1 MNMNTWTI
9 FKDSATIVVT
19 LVSAVVALSVYW
31 KNASTRRV
39 EFLYDLHTSFFVNE
53 TYKLCAR
60 CWTIPQRKQQPDGL
74 PSFVTNPN
82 NSPIF

>member
-53 TYKLCAR
+53 TYKAVRKVLDDTAESL
-60 CWTIPQRKQQPDGL
+60 PQRR
-74 PSFVTNPN
+74 
-82 NSPIF
+82 